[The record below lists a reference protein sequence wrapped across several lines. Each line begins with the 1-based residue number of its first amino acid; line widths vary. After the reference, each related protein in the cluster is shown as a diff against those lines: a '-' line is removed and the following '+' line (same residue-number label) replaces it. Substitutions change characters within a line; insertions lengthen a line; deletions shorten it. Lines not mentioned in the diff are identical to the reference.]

1 MLRRLLVHW
10 VLLAAVL
17 ALVALFADT
26 IEVSGGVVGLMTAA
40 AVLGL
45 VNALVGP
52 VLRLVSAPITLV
64 TMGLFSLVINGLL
77 LMVSAWLTDSLTVGG
92 PLRTI
97 LAALVISVLNTLLS
111 KLVLD

>member
-10 VLLAAVL
+10 VLLATVL
-17 ALVALFADT
+17 ALVAVFAET
-26 IEVSGGVVGLMTAA
+26 IEITGGVTGLMTAA

-52 VLRLVSAPITLV
+52 VLRLLSAPITLLTV
-64 TMGLFSLVINGLL
+64 GLFSLVINGLL
-77 LMVSAWLTDSLTVGG
+77 LMITAWLTDSLTVGG

-97 LAALVISVLNTLLS
+97 LAAVVISLLNTLLS